1 MKTTANSVS
10 LEAPKQEPCN
20 PSCATGTYNCKQ
32 PVYAQVIFCRK
43 YPRDRQAPPTKRR
56 VKKE

>member
-1 MKTTANSVS
+1 MKINVNCTTPDSS
-10 LEAPKQEPCN
+10 KQVPCN
-20 PSCATGTYNCKQ
+20 PSCATCTYNCKQ

-43 YPRDRQAPPTKRR
+43 YPRDRQALPIKRR

>member
-20 PSCATGTYNCKQ
+20 PVCATCTYNCKQ
-32 PVYAQVIFCRK
+32 PVYA
-43 YPRDRQAPPTKRR
+43 
-56 VKKE
+56 